1 MANQRDKHGIRR
13 DQFSQGLTVAL
24 TIVLVLLFC
33 LFLYHH
39 DNQYTNGCQQPV
51 EGVLDLRHAYLDDQS
66 SAYHLTKDW
75 EFYPGVLLTPE
86 DDFSLHSYELRSL
99 HEGTKDIREGRG
111 TYRLTILVP
120 ETPMSYVLKVPET
133 FSAYRLYVNQN
144 LILSMGHLD
153 MAGNHRE
160 FFKDQILTFWA
171 SGEVQILLHYSDED
185 SLYHGLSGLSAPPI
199 LGRPLNVYFIAE
211 SHQSFLAISMVA
223 ILLTMVLSISL
234 FVRSRQG
241 SNLAMIVLCISAV
254 GYLAYPL
261 ISSEIL
267 FPVYP
272 WYQLGMLFYFGCHA
286 ATHWVYSLQFGWKD
300 AKARFINWY
309 SIGAVVLCAFILLLS
324 LCSSVRMV
332 GQMFY
337 GGIRLLQWGAI
348 LCGIA
353 LTLRMV
359 ISGSPNRLMGAAS
372 VTVWLFMLIDLLC
385 SDFSP
390 MISARFTELGVICFM
405 DIAIMVEYLDVASA
419 HSFRV
424 RYAQKIAHAE
434 QLLKLEERHYA
445 QLSSQVEDARRIRH
459 DLRQHLRVIHTLL
472 DQGDSEALA
481 GYLEQYATNVKP
493 LLEKPMA
500 FFEVPIVDAL
510 VAHYWSAAQKRGAEF
525 LVKGQL
531 RELPQVVYVDF
542 CSIMG
547 NLLENA
553 LDALDR
559 QDPEYPKWI
568 RVRCEILQKKLMLE
582 VVNTNSA
589 PVHWEKNGF
598 RSAKRDELGTGT
610 LSVSII
616 ARQYGGIASFS
627 HEEDCFTARVLLPL
641 SGLDDIQKEGW
652 RSYPK

>member
-1 MANQRDKHGIRR
+1 MANQQDRHGIRR
-13 DQFSQGLTVAL
+13 DQFSQGLIVAL
-24 TIVLVLLFC
+24 TIVLVLLLC
-33 LFLYHH
+33 LFLYHY
-39 DNQYTNGCQQPV
+39 DNQYTNSCQQPIK
-51 EGVLDLRHAYLDDQS
+51 GVLDLRNADLSDQS
-66 SAYHLTKDW
+66 GTYHLKNDW
-75 EFYPGVLLTPE
+75 EFYPDVLLTPE
-86 DDFSLHSYELRSL
+86 DNFLQYSHEFRSL
-99 HEGTKDIREGRG
+99 HEGAKDLREGRG
-111 TYRLTILVP
+111 TYRLTILLP
-120 ETPMSYVLKVPET
+120 KTPMSYVLKLPAT
-133 FSAYRLYVNQN
+133 FSAYRLYVDQDQ
-144 LILSMGHLD
+144 ILSMGHLD
-153 MAGNHRE
+153 MEENQQE

-171 SGEVQILLHYSDED
+171 SGKVQILLHYSDEAG
-185 SLYHGLSGLSAPPI
+185 LYNGLSGLSAPPI
-199 LGRPLNVYFIAE
+199 LGRPLSVYFVAD
-211 SHQSFLAISMVA
+211 SHQSFLVVSMVL

-241 SNLAMIVLCISAV
+241 SNLAMIVLCISAA
-254 GYLAYPL
+254 GYLVYPL
-261 ISSEIL
+261 LSSEML

-286 ATHWVYSLQFGWKD
+286 ATHWVYSLHFGWKD
-300 AKARFINWY
+300 TKARFVNWY
-309 SIGAVVLCAFILLLS
+309 SIGAVVLCALILLLS
-324 LCSSVRMV
+324 VCSSVRMTELV
-332 GQMFY
+332 FY

-359 ISGSPNRLMGAAS
+359 ISGSPNRLMGASS
-372 VTVWLFMLIDLLC
+372 VTLWLFMLIDLLC

-390 MISARFTELGVICFM
+390 MISARFTELGIICFM

-472 DQGDSEALA
+472 EQGDSEALA
-481 GYLEQYATNVKP
+481 GYLEQYATNVQP

-500 FFEVPIVDAL
+500 FFDVPVVDAL
-510 VAHYWSAAQKRGAEF
+510 IAHYWSAAQKRGAAF

-531 RELPQVVYVDF
+531 RDLPQAVYVDF

-553 LDALDR
+553 LESLDR
-559 QDPEYPKWI
+559 QDPDRPKWI

-582 VVNTNSA
+582 VVNTNSV
-589 PVHWEKNGF
+589 PVYREKHGF

-610 LSVSII
+610 LSVSLI
-616 ARQYGGIASFS
+616 ARQYGGVASFS
-627 HEEDCFTARVLLPL
+627 YEEDCFTAQVLLPL
-641 SGLDDIQKEGW
+641 SGIEDTEKEGW
-652 RSYPK
+652 RSQPK

>member
-1 MANQRDKHGIRR
+1 MANERDRRGIRR
-13 DQFSQGLTVAL
+13 DQFSQGLIVAL
-24 TIVLVLLFC
+24 TIVLVLLLC
-33 LFLYHH
+33 LFLYYY
-39 DNQYTNGCQQPV
+39 DNQYTHSCQQPS
-51 EGVLDLRHAYLDDQS
+51 EGVLDLRHAYLDDRS
-66 SAYHLTKDW
+66 KPYHLKQDW
-75 EFYPGVLLTPE
+75 EFYPGVLLTPD
-86 DDFSLHSYELRSL
+86 DDFSLYSYDFRSL
-99 HEGTKDIREGRG
+99 HEGAKDIREGRG
-111 TYRLTILVP
+111 TYRLTILLP
-120 ETPMSYVLKVPET
+120 ETPMSYVLKLPTT
-133 FSAYRLYVNQN
+133 FSAYRLYVDQD

-153 MAGNHRE
+153 MEENRQE

-171 SGEVQILLHYSDED
+171 SGEVQILLHYSDEAG
-185 SLYHGLSGLSAPPI
+185 LYNGLSGLSAPPI
-199 LGRPLNVYFIAE
+199 LGRPLSVYFIAE
-211 SHQSFLAISMVA
+211 SHQSFLVVSMVL

-234 FVRSRQG
+234 FVRSRQS
-241 SNLAMIVLCISAV
+241 SNLAMIVLCISAA

-261 ISSEIL
+261 ISSEML

-286 ATHWVYSLQFGWKD
+286 ATHWVYSLHFGWKD

-309 SIGAVVLCAFILLLS
+309 SIGAVVLCAFILLFS
-324 LCSSVRMV
+324 LCSPVRMA
-332 GQMFY
+332 GELFY
-337 GGIRLLQWGAI
+337 GGMRLLQWGAI
-348 LCGIA
+348 LCGVA

-359 ISGSPNRLMGAAS
+359 ISGAPNRLMGASS
-372 VTVWLFMLIDLLC
+372 VTLWLFMLIDLLC

-390 MISARFTELGVICFM
+390 VISARFTELGIICFM

-472 DQGDSEALA
+472 DQGDSKALA
-481 GYLEQYATNVKP
+481 GYLEQYATNVQP
-493 LLEKPMA
+493 LLEKPVA

-531 RELPQVVYVDF
+531 QELPQAVYVDF

-553 LDALDR
+553 LESLDR
-559 QDPEYPKWI
+559 QEPDEPKWI
-568 RVRCEILQKKLMLE
+568 RIRCEVLQRKLMLE
-582 VVNTNSA
+582 VVNSNSA
-589 PVHWEKNGF
+589 PVRQEESRF

-616 ARQYGGIASFS
+616 AQQYGGFASFT
-627 HEEDCFTARVLLPL
+627 HEGDHFTARVLLPL
-641 SGLDDIQKEGW
+641 SGIEDKKGE
-652 RSYPK
+652 RAFSE